1 MKQIIVEHLSK
12 TYEIDAY
19 EKRDMSFR
27 ELLLSQAS
35 ALFRRKTKQSTF
47 YALND
52 VSFDVEQGEVLG
64 IIGKNGS
71 GKSTLLKILS
81 KITTPTSGQA
91 IIRGRVSSLLEV
103 GTGFHAE
110 LTGRE
115 NIYLSGVILGMRR
128 WEVSQKFDEIVA
140 FSGIEKFL
148 EIPVKKY
155 SSGMRLRLA
164 FSIAAHL
171 RSQILLIDEVLA
183 VGDYEFE
190 KKCIDSM
197 GALGKEGRTIIFVSH
212 QLQAVRKLCSRVMVL
227 AKGQQ
232 QFMGVPADAIKTY
245 LGVNTLSRSSMLW
258 GQDGLALGSVITLY
272 AIKVV
277 NTSLQE
283 TEQFNLDE
291 KVTIEVAYEVLD
303 KQKELLAILFFYDE
317 TGTLLFS
324 TSHLLYSHSSD
335 QKAQKT
341 SLFCS
346 IPDHIFQEGTVSVGL
361 SIFNR
366 GNEGEMMDFDA
377 ATVFAEKEIVSF
389 TMRQERHNE
398 FMLDET
404 FWQDQKGKIK
414 PRVTW
419 HMRS

>member
-1 MKQIIVEHLSK
+1 MKQIIVDHLSK
-12 TYEIDAY
+12 TYEINAY
-19 EKRDMSFR
+19 AKRDMSFR
-27 ELLLSQAS
+27 ELLLSQATS
-35 ALFRRKTKQSTF
+35 LFSRSVPTSIF
-47 YALND
+47 YALDD
-52 VSFDVEQGEVLG
+52 VSFEVEEGEVLG

-81 KITTPTSGQA
+81 KITMPTSGRA

-128 WEVSQKFDEIVA
+128 WEISQKFDEIVA

-171 RSQILLIDEVLA
+171 HSQILLIDEVLA

-197 GALGKEGRTIIFVSH
+197 GALGRQGRTIIFVSH
-212 QLQAVRKLCSRVMVL
+212 QLQAVKKLCSRAMVL
-227 AKGQQ
+227 GKGVQ
-232 QFMGVPADAIKTY
+232 QFIGAPADAIKTY
-245 LGVNTLSRSSMLW
+245 LGVSTLSRSSMLW
-258 GQDGLALGSVITLY
+258 GETGLSLGSVITLY
-272 AIKVV
+272 SVKVV
-277 NTSLQE
+277 NSALQE
-283 TEQFNLDE
+283 RETFDLDE
-291 KVTIEVAYEVLD
+291 KVTVELCYEVLD

-324 TSHLLYSHSSD
+324 TSHLLHSYASD
-335 QKAQKT
+335 KT
-341 SLFCS
+341 VKKSSVLCT
-346 IPDHIFQEGTVSVGL
+346 IPENIFQEGAVAVGL

-366 GNEGEMMDFDA
+366 GNEGQMIDLYEA
-377 ATVFAEKEIVSF
+377 ALFVEKEIVSF
-389 TMRQERHNE
+389 TMRQEDQPQ
-398 FMLDET
+398 FVLDET
-404 FWQDQKGKIK
+404 FWQEEKGKIK
-414 PRVTW
+414 PRVNW
-419 HMRS
+419 RSAS

>member
-81 KITTPTSGQA
+81 KITTPTSGRA

-171 RSQILLIDEVLA
+171 GSQILLIDEVLA

-227 AKGQQ
+227 SKGQQ
-232 QFMGVPADAIKTY
+232 QFMGAPADAIKTY

-258 GQDGLALGSVITLY
+258 GHDGLVLGSVITLY
-272 AIKVV
+272 AVKVV
-277 NTSLQE
+277 NASLQE
-283 TEQFNLDE
+283 TEQFNLEE
-291 KVTIEVAYEVLD
+291 KVTIEVVYEVVD

-324 TSHLLYSHSSD
+324 TSYLLHSYASD
-335 QKAQKT
+335 QQAQKT

-346 IPDHIFQEGTVSVGL
+346 IPEHIFQEGTIAVGL

-366 GNEGEMMDFDA
+366 GNEGEMMDFDE
-377 ATVFAEKEIVSF
+377 ATVFAEKELVSF
-389 TMRQERHNE
+389 TMRQEQQND

-419 HMRS
+419 QIRS